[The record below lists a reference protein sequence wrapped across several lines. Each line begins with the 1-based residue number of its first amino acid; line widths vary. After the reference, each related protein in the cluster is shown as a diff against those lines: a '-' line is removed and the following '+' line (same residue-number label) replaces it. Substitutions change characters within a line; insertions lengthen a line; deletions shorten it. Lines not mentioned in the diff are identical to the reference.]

1 MKVISWVVKLI
12 WLSESSNVGM
22 SGHHNQAR
30 IKERIMYIMLNEVLG
45 YPFYPRSSVFLCSLP
60 DVITIV
66 INLIASTDSD
76 AHHYHTVLI
85 NHSD

>member
-1 MKVISWVVKLI
+1 
-12 WLSESSNVGM
+12 
-22 SGHHNQAR
+22 
-30 IKERIMYIMLNEVLG
+30 MYIMLNKVLG

-66 INLIASTDSD
+66 INLSASIDSD